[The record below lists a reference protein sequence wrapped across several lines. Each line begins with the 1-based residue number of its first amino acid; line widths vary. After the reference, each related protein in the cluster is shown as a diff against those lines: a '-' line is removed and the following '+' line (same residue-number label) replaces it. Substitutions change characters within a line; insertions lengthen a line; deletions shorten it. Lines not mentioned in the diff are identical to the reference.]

1 MPAKKAL
8 PAAKRGPGSDE
19 DFEYES
25 SVGTIIVPSL
35 SKAKPP
41 NAWQI
46 MEIESIEN
54 PRVRNAR
61 ESMLFVE
68 LSVGDNPDA
77 LALVKQ
83 LDTVEFGEFLEA
95 WGDHSGV
102 TLGESRAS

>member
-1 MPAKKAL
+1 MPPKSKAV
-8 PAAKRGPGSDE
+8 AQKRGPGSDE
-19 DFEYES
+19 DFTFDS
-25 SVGTIIVPSL
+25 SVGEITVPSL

-83 LDTVEFGEFLEA
+83 LDTVEFGEFLDA
-95 WGDHSGV
+95 WGEHSGV
-102 TLGESRAS
+102 SLGNS